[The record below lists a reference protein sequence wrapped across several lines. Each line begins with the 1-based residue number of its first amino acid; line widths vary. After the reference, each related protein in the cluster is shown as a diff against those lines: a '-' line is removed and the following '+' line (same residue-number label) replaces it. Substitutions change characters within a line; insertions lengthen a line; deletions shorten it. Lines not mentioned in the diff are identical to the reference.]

1 MVCKHLGL
9 QWDGK
14 MKVVKD
20 AWWQV
25 RNDFAH
31 GDFREGVSIT
41 EEVFKADTLA
51 ESRIAGGFNTILLKL
66 FGYNGRYK
74 PSVFEAAYDTM

>member
-1 MVCKHLGL
+1 ME
-9 QWDGK
+9 
-14 MKVVKD
+14 VVKN

-31 GDFREGVSIT
+31 GDFREGADTT
-41 EEVFKADTLA
+41 EEIFKSDTIA

-66 FGYNGRYK
+66 FGYSGLYN
-74 PSVFEAAYDTM
+74 PSVYEPGYARL